1 MRRFTRR
8 EYLKGKETGSKE
20 VMFTMTAKEIEQA
33 QVIKSDFLILF
44 QYIELYFREI
54 FYIDAV

>member
-20 VMFTMTAKEIEQA
+20 MMFTMTAKEIEQA
-33 QVIKSDFLILF
+33 QVLKSYFIILF
-44 QYIELYFREI
+44 QYIEIYFREI
-54 FYIDAV
+54 FCIDAV

>member
-1 MRRFTRR
+1 M
-8 EYLKGKETGSKE
+8 KGKETVSKE

>member
-8 EYLKGKETGSKE
+8 EYLKGKETVSKE

-33 QVIKSDFLILF
+33 QV
-44 QYIELYFREI
+44 
-54 FYIDAV
+54 

>member
-8 EYLKGKETGSKE
+8 EYLKGKETVSKE

>member
-1 MRRFTRR
+1 MRRFMRR

-33 QVIKSDFLILF
+33 QVLKSEVLILF
-44 QYIELYFREI
+44 QYIEHYFREV
-54 FYIDAV
+54 FCIDAV